1 MSVVS
6 GRSAVFK
13 LIARGTTLDQYDDE
27 DIFLSNNVTGLFD
40 VGELPSDFTRQIT
53 LPGTKRNNDFFEHVY
68 DIMVDEPYLFK
79 TNEKVIAQFDFDGFY
94 VAQGYMQLENVVVK
108 ENKFIDSYT
117 VSIFGLLSSFARDL
131 SSTYLTDLDVLNKY
145 NHTASIDIIKET
157 WLGTDT
163 TNPDMVTNSGS
174 YAVGDIVYPIV
185 DSGQGWVFQSATTAN
200 NFAINTNSPNPLDVT
215 GGSIN
220 VIDFKPMLK
229 TKRVVEA
236 IFSQSQYTFESD
248 FFEEDLFDSQY
259 MLCDNGNKFAQY
271 GGLDMNTEGLI
282 TIQPISGSSVPNT
295 LGAAGV
301 SSSLDFEN
309 IVSDPSL
316 KMDGSNYRMT
326 NNMGITG
333 TTYSS
338 PVEMEIFLNFIVTGS
353 DTSVSIPELYI
364 KPRNTGGVDA
374 ATVPLTFIN
383 DQIRRRLQGKAGT
396 GEEEFEIEQKFSVN
410 LKRNAE
416 YDFEIY
422 FEYQTG
428 ITGAFVIIG
437 PGGNAESTLKVNK
450 LNYLADFRI
459 MNVPLNMP
467 FATKGITTLSW
478 LQGIQKKY
486 NLQIYPSKTKPRHFI
501 IKQFNEWYKEGRT
514 VSFDRFI
521 DLNKKIKVTPANNLG
536 VKNLEFGDTLDLDF
550 ISQNFNRTNNREY
563 SKTYYTDT
571 SNFFSQGSFKVETTF
586 SSTPLRYIGG
596 SGAIGTGAGT
606 QGTPFYGYP
615 GSATTTACGSYPS
628 FQYYHDGVGTY
639 PDTGDRCFFDG
650 NMTNPITGVQYINT
664 EGNGGYDLL
673 VMNTSSGIV
682 LTITY
687 CSFGGGGGTTS

>member
-6 GRSAVFK
+6 GRNSVFK
-13 LIARGTTLDQYDDE
+13 LIARGVTLDQYSDE
-27 DIFLSNNVTGLFD
+27 KIFLSNNVTGLFD

-53 LPGTKRNNDFFEHVY
+53 LPGTKLNNQFFEHVY
-68 DIMVDEPYLFK
+68 DISVDEPYLFK

-157 WLGTDT
+157 WLGDAT

-174 YAVGDIVYPIV
+174 FAVGDIVYPIV
-185 DSGQGWVFQSATTAN
+185 DSGQGWVYQSATTAN
-200 NFAINTNSPNPLDVT
+200 NFAINTTDANPLNVT
-215 GGSIN
+215 GGSVN

-282 TIQPISGSSVPNT
+282 TIQPISGSSVPNELLT
-295 LGAAGV
+295 AGASA
-301 SSSLDFEN
+301 SLDFEN
-309 IVSDPSL
+309 VISDPSL
-316 KMDGSNYRMT
+316 KMIGSNYKMT
-326 NNMGITG
+326 DNMGITG
-333 TTYSS
+333 TTFSS

-353 DTSVSIPELYI
+353 DSSVSIPELYI
-364 KPRNTGGVDA
+364 KPRNVGGTNA
-374 ATVPLTFIN
+374 ATVPLNFIN

-410 LKRNAE
+410 LKRDAE

-428 ITGAFVIIG
+428 TTGAFVIIG

-450 LNYLADFRI
+450 LNYLADFRT

-514 VSFDRFI
+514 VSFDRYI

-571 SNFFSQGSFKVETTF
+571 TNFFSQGSFKVETTF
-586 SSTPLRYIGG
+586 SSSPLRYIGG

-606 QGTPFYGYP
+606 TGTAFYGYP
-615 GSATTTACGSYPS
+615 GSTQSQACAGNPA
-628 FQYYHDGVGTY
+628 FQYYHDGIGTY
-639 PDTGDRCFFDG
+639 PASGDRIFY
-650 NMTNPITGVQYINT
+650 NAIMTIPVTGIPWLAVDNA
-664 EGNGGYDLL
+664 GYDVLKISSASGVVIL
-673 VMNTSSGIV
+673 V
-682 LTITY
+682 
-687 CSFGGGGGTTS
+687 SFCDTGGGGGGPTS